1 MELKFNTDGAR
12 VLKHSPTDNQHQPHH
27 PLLTQSPLALPPP
40 NTFHSQMEL
49 KFNSDGAKVLK
60 AYQQNAGQA
69 PLLLVHKTKL
79 PNGKMGSYA
88 CDG

>member
-1 MELKFNTDGAR
+1 
-12 VLKHSPTDNQHQPHH
+12 
-27 PLLTQSPLALPPP
+27 
-40 NTFHSQMEL
+40 MEL